1 MSSERRVAIAVGAL
15 YIVATA
21 AGLLAAA
28 ALGSL
33 LQDPGALANLAAHEM
48 QVRAAALFELVMAIA
63 VAGIAFMIYPILKQD
78 ADTPGKQGLALWYVG
93 TRIAESSLFL
103 VGIVGLLC
111 LFALSQEV
119 AKAGASQPV
128 QYQVAV
134 SVLKTASDYSVM
146 LGQSVFCVGAVMLYS
161 LLYVSRRIPRWLS
174 VWGLIGS
181 PLMLAAGF
189 SITVT
194 GDPNSAVSSILYAP
208 LGLQEMVLAVW
219 LILKGFNSPAVA
231 SSAAKRG
238 VMSSPF
244 ASH

>member
-33 LQDPGALANLAAHEM
+33 LQGPDALANLATHEP
-48 QVRAAALFELVMAIA
+48 QVLAGVFFELVMAVA
-63 VAGIAFMIYPILKQD
+63 VAGVAFMIYPILKQD
-78 ADTPGKQGLALWYVG
+78 ADTPGKHGLAVWYVG
-93 TRIAESSLFL
+93 TRITEGTLFL
-103 VGIVGLLC
+103 VGILGLLS
-111 LFALSQEV
+111 LLALSQEV
-119 AKAGASQPV
+119 ARAGASQPA

-134 SVLKTASDYSVM
+134 NLLKTASDYAVV

-174 VWGLIGS
+174 VWGLIGA
-181 PLMLAAGF
+181 PLMFGAGF
-189 SITVT
+189 SLAVT
-194 GDPNSAVSSILYAP
+194 GDSNSAISSIMYAP
-208 LGLQEMVLAVW
+208 LALQEMVLAVW
-219 LILKGFNSPAVA
+219 LILKGFNASAVTSPATKGGA
-231 SSAAKRG
+231 
-238 VMSSPF
+238 MSSPF